1 MHVIEMKR
9 GGGGVV
15 VEYYNETTK
24 LLKVNHQIFQYYVA
38 NMVINLCEKSK
49 VAPIYPWN
57 IHAFKV

>member
-9 GGGGVV
+9 PGGGVGGVV
-15 VEYYNETTK
+15 VEYYNETIK

-49 VAPIYPWN
+49 VAPIYP
-57 IHAFKV
+57 